1 MGWRVQFL
9 LLSATW
15 GSSFLFIKVL
25 DRDWP
30 ALWVAFGRVALGAST
45 LLLLCALRRER
56 LRFDRRTWLDLLI
69 AAALFNAVP
78 FALFAYG
85 EKHVPSIVAGLWNA
99 TAPLWVVG
107 FALMAFPEEHPSSTR
122 VAGLTVGF
130 AGVAVLLGP
139 WHGLG
144 GSQLKGQL
152 ACAGAGVCYGLA
164 WLYTR
169 RHLAGRRTSG
179 IALSAGQ
186 LLCAVV
192 LLGVTL
198 PFAAAPSAHIGP
210 DGLASLLTLGV
221 LGTGI
226 AYLFNYA
233 IIRAAGATTAS
244 TVTYVVPLF
253 STVLGVTVLSE
264 PLSWNEPV
272 GAVILLLGVALS
284 QGLLSAAS
292 GVRQRRAWR
301 RPLRRVCA
309 ADECESPTR
318 SLPPKRRRRKTTG

>member
-25 DRDWP
+25 DRHWP
-30 ALWVAFGRVALGAST
+30 ALWVAFGRVALGAAT
-45 LLLLCALRRER
+45 LLLLAALRRER
-56 LRFDRRTWLDLLI
+56 LAFDRRTWLHLLVV
-69 AAALFNAVP
+69 AALFNAIP

-85 EKHVPSIVAGLWNA
+85 EKHVASIVAGLWNA
-99 TAPLWVVG
+99 TAPLWVIV
-107 FALMAFPEEHPSSTR
+107 FALAAFPEEHPSPRR
-122 VAGLTVGF
+122 VAGLIVGF

-139 WHGLG
+139 WHGLH
-144 GSQLKGQL
+144 GSQLQGQL

-169 RHLAGRRTSG
+169 RHLAGRQSSG

-192 LLGVTL
+192 LLGITL
-198 PFAAAPSAHIGP
+198 PFASPPTTHIGP
-210 DGLASLLTLGV
+210 DGLASVLMLGV
-221 LGTGI
+221 LGTGV

-233 IIRAAGATTAS
+233 IIRAAGATTAA

-253 STVLGVTVLSE
+253 STLLGVTVLSE
-264 PLSWNEPV
+264 PVAWNQPV
-272 GAVILLLGVALS
+272 GAAVLLLGIALS
-284 QGLLSAAS
+284 QGALSAVARGVGGS
-292 GVRQRRAWR
+292 GSRLRLR
-301 RPLRRVCA
+301 RPARTHQGSA
-309 ADECESPTR
+309 
-318 SLPPKRRRRKTTG
+318 G